1 MILKPHKQRFKSDCM
16 WPQDQ
21 KLAVKMQQKNS
32 LYNYVN
38 SIFILTVTSHTPQ
51 NFVEFYNELWNV
63 RDRRLDDWF
72 MMSSIW
78 PTVTLCV
85 FYWYCSIVLGPW
97 LMKNR
102 EPLEL
107 KYPIQIYNVFVTLL
121 SAYMFWE
128 TIMSGWFTHYSW
140 TCQEVELDPD
150 PKSP

>member
-1 MILKPHKQRFKSDCM
+1 M
-16 WPQDQ
+16 
-21 KLAVKMQQKNS
+21 
-32 LYNYVN
+32 
-38 SIFILTVTSHTPQ
+38 
-51 NFVEFYNELWNV
+51 EFYNELWNV

-102 EPLEL
+102 EPLEI

-128 TIMSGWFTHYSW
+128 TVMSGWFTHYSW